1 MIKYGVNI
9 DLVKK
14 LIEKMIFSKTD
25 LFTGVDIDLD
35 DSGRKIFIFATFYI
49 NNSKLGKYEVVQL
62 IPSELVI
69 TRFPVPLLATATN
82 RSLP

>member
-1 MIKYGVNI
+1 MLLNQGQLIIDIQLKFSIKNTKI

-35 DSGRKIFIFATFYI
+35 DSGRVIFI
-49 NNSKLGKYEVVQL
+49 
-62 IPSELVI
+62 
-69 TRFPVPLLATATN
+69 
-82 RSLP
+82 